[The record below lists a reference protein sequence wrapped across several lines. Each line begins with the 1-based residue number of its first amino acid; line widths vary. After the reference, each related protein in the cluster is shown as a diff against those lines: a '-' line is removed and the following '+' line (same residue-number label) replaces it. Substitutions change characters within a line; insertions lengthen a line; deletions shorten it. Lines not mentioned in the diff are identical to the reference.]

1 MHSEFQKIDKK
12 IRRIRDISFENISS
26 KKQCKFTN
34 ISDCYKIESSYTS
47 FQICL
52 AIITG

>member
-1 MHSEFQKIDKK
+1 MHSEFQKMDKK
-12 IRRIRDISFENISS
+12 IRRIRDISFENIAS

-34 ISDCYKIESSYTS
+34 ISDCYKLESSYTS

-52 AIITG
+52 AITNG